1 MSTFYRR
8 LPKFEYLQPR
18 TLAQA
23 LSLLAEHG
31 GSARVMAGGTDLIPQ
46 LKKREIPVPRYVID
60 LKRIKGLD
68 SLTFTAQEGLKIGA
82 LTTIAAIENSSRV
95 RADFYPLYQAAA
107 SMASPQ
113 VRNRGTFAG
122 NICSAVPSA
131 DSAPALLALDGWV
144 RLASAGGERRVALD
158 LFFEGPRKTVVA
170 EDEVLVEI
178 VVPQMP
184 RGSRGTYLKLSP
196 RHSMDLATVGVAVVA
211 TCEDGVVRDIRIAL
225 GAVAPTPVRAP
236 IAEAMLRGKKAT
248 QELLDEASHN
258 AVSQCDPID
267 DHRASREYRCD
278 MVYAMTRR
286 ALRQVLLEGGNEC
299 GSNLNTERKKD
310 EP

>member
-18 TLAQA
+18 SLTRA

-46 LKKREIPVPRYVID
+46 LKKREIRAPGYVID

-68 SLTFTAQEGLKIGA
+68 SLTCTAKEGLEIGA

-144 RLASAGGERRVALD
+144 RLASTRGERRVALD

-170 EDEVLVEI
+170 EDELLVGI
-178 VVPQMP
+178 VVPEMA

-196 RHSMDLATVGVAVVA
+196 RHSMDLATVGVAAVA
-211 TCEDGVVRDIRIAL
+211 TCENGVCGDIRIAL

-236 IAEAMLRGKKAT
+236 IAEAMLRGRKIT
-248 QELLDEASHN
+248 PGLIDEAANN

-278 MVYAMTRR
+278 MIYAMTRR
-286 ALRQVLLEGGNEC
+286 ALRQVLLQEG
-299 GSNLNTERKKD
+299 SR
-310 EP
+310 